1 MDMPISRHT
10 LIAALLIAAPITIN
24 AQPPFVASQREQGF
38 TDRDVRARRAPI
50 ACAMAARSVRDWG
63 WGIGTPDPSATP
75 LASIVSAVNYQLRAN
90 AGQLGAEDLGKLK
103 TALASNDPC
112 VRELSLTILA
122 TQSDGRFSRKSVVR
136 VAQNGREKVK
146 IRD

>member
-1 MDMPISRHT
+1 MPISRHL
-10 LIAALLIAAPITIN
+10 LIAALLIAGPMTIN
-24 AQPPFVASQREQGF
+24 AQPRFG
-38 TDRDVRARRAPI
+38 VRARRAPI

-63 WGIGTPDPSATP
+63 WRGGVSEPASTP

-90 AGQLGAEDLGKLK
+90 AGQLGAEDMVKLK
-103 TALASNDPC
+103 TALASDDPC

-122 TQSDGRFSRKSVVR
+122 TQSDGRSSKKTVVR
-136 VAQNGREKVK
+136 VAQNEKEKVK

>member
-1 MDMPISRHT
+1 MTIS
-10 LIAALLIAAPITIN
+10 
-24 AQPPFVASQREQGF
+24 AQPRTG
-38 TDRDVRARRAPI
+38 VRARRAPI

-63 WGIGTPDPSATP
+63 WGDGIPDPSSTP

-90 AGQLGAEDLGKLK
+90 AGQLSAEDMAKLK
-103 TALASNDPC
+103 AALTSNDPC

-122 TQSDGRFSRKSVVR
+122 TQSDARTSKKTIAR
-136 VAQNGREKVK
+136 VAQNQREKVK